1 MRVWEMRDL
10 SAALSSYLFF
20 PFPNCFEN
28 DCIFFTTRVV
38 VDLQI
43 YNERLTL

>member
-28 DCIFFTTRVV
+28 YCIFSPRVV
-38 VDLQI
+38 VDLRI
-43 YNERLTL
+43 YNERN